1 MRRNRPIELDPPPG
15 DGLSN
20 LLTEHAALASAMMN
34 GDITPQDAQAATR
47 VFKALQ
53 EQMRRADH
61 QVLTA
66 ALNE

>member
-1 MRRNRPIELDPPPG
+1 MPTARPAPQMNASTSSRAFQRVA
-15 DGLSN
+15 DGV
-20 LLTEHAALASAMMN
+20 AQAMMN

-61 QVLTA
+61 QNAVA
-66 ALNE
+66 ALPDK